1 LVTAE
6 PEKISHLEKS
16 EEKEKNE
23 NVSEEK
29 YKPRQLIQY
38 SRERRVR
45 NSQIEINFK
54 VRKADRRSKDEKT
67 SLERLP
73 ELKKAKNSS
82 TSKYEAN

>member
-1 LVTAE
+1 
-6 PEKISHLEKS
+6 
-16 EEKEKNE
+16 
-23 NVSEEK
+23 VSEEK
-29 YKPRQLIQY
+29 SKPRQLIQY

-54 VRKADRRSKDEKT
+54 VRKAERRSKDEKT

-82 TSKYEAN
+82 TSKHEVNDSPVKRSIG